1 MGTFCSAFL
10 DRGHTSRVGVPP
22 SIFDES
28 GTTPQRREREAVALD
43 ADQIF
48 LNSAHVEQHA
58 DGSSTPLPLLDLCV
72 RCMSLYGIPPD
83 DLPRQVVDKLLA
95 LLLKHH
101 ALRSDS
107 LQLFAACEVTAV
119 SLQHCRGVH
128 DGWLAPLHSPDS
140 CAAHV
145 VELNLT
151 DCRDLTDAGLA
162 QLSAMPCL
170 ETAKLRNCHS
180 LSGAAAAAAVAGS
193 LQLRVFSAAHVR
205 TLRDDAVRT
214 LLALTQLQSLDLEG
228 CELLTDAALGYMAR
242 MQSLVHLNL
251 SQCHGLTA
259 AGLARLQGL
268 NALQTLNLGWCRGLA
283 ATAELPL
290 PVLPRLSSLSIAR
303 SGIADAGLAA
313 LCSSSVP
320 QLRELD
326 LSQCA
331 ALTTAGLAAA
341 TTAAAA
347 VGTTAAAAA
356 GPLLQLHR
364 LSVSRCPL
372 VTRLPPGMLSLTALD
387 ISGSGVGQGELVAMA
402 SAHYQQQQQ
411 QQQQQYCHYSSD
423 ANAQQQ
429 PQLSQLTELN
439 AAECRLGDAGARALS
454 RLQRLQHLNVCDTG
468 LTARGVA
475 ELARLGPSLLTL
487 NLCFCAVN
495 DGAVGVLCSGSS
507 GASASS
513 GSSGSSSSSGSG
525 ADCGC
530 RALTALKLDAR
541 EVTDAALVHLL
552 LLPALT
558 ALDLATASVTDNGL
572 LRSVCQV
579 CTMLNAAIICSV
591 SMNSSCWC
599 SKSAAYAAI
608 TCLSDCAI
616 GSASSLR
623 CVGALS

>member
-28 GTTPQRREREAVALD
+28 GTTPQRREREAAALD

-48 LNSAHVEQHA
+48 LNSAHVKQHA

-180 LSGAAAAAAVAGS
+180 LSGAAATAAVISS

-205 TLRDDAVRT
+205 TLRDDAVRS

-283 ATAELPL
+283 AAAELPL

-303 SGIADAGLAA
+303 SGIADAGLVT

-331 ALTTAGLAAA
+331 ALTTAGLA
-341 TTAAAA
+341 
-347 VGTTAAAAA
+347 TAAAAA
-356 GPLLQLHR
+356 AGAAAAASPLLQLHR

-387 ISGSGVGQGELVAMA
+387 ISGSGVGQGELVTMA
-402 SAHYQQQQQ
+402 SAHYHQQQQQ
-411 QQQQQYCHYSSD
+411 QQQQQYYHYSD
-423 ANAQQQ
+423 ADAQQQQ

-507 GASASS
+507 GA
-513 GSSGSSSSSGSG
+513 GNGSSSSSSSSSSG
-525 ADCGC
+525 AADCGC

-579 CTMLNAAIICSV
+579 RAVMCHCFL
-591 SMNSSCWC
+591 
-599 SKSAAYAAI
+599 
-608 TCLSDCAI
+608 
-616 GSASSLR
+616 
-623 CVGALS
+623 

>member
-10 DRGHTSRVGVPP
+10 DRDTSRVGVPP
-22 SIFDES
+22 PSFFDES
-28 GTTPQRREREAVALD
+28 GTASVRREKEAIMLD
-43 ADQIF
+43 AEQIY
-48 LNSAHVEQHA
+48 LNSAHVAQHG

-72 RCMSLYGIPPD
+72 RCMCRYNIPPD
-83 DLPRQVVDKLLA
+83 GLPRQVVDKLLA

-107 LQLFAACEVTAV
+107 LQLFAPCELTAV

-128 DGWLAPLHSPDS
+128 DGWLAPLRSPDS

-151 DCRDLTDAGLA
+151 DCRDLTDAGLT
-162 QLSAMPCL
+162 QMSAMPCL

-180 LSGAAAAAAVAGS
+180 LSGAAATAAVASS
-193 LQLRVFSAAHVR
+193 LQLRTFSAAHVR
-205 TLRDDAVRT
+205 TLRDDAVRS

-228 CELLTDAALGYMAR
+228 CELLTDAALSYIAR
-242 MQSLVHLNL
+242 LQSLAHLNL

-268 NALQTLNLGWCRGLA
+268 NALQTLSLGWCRGLA
-283 ATAELPL
+283 AAAELPL
-290 PVLPRLSSLSIAR
+290 PVLLSLSSLSIAR
-303 SGIADAGLAA
+303 SGITDAGLTA
-313 LCSSSVP
+313 LCNSSKLP

-326 LSQCA
+326 LAQCA
-331 ALTTAGLAAA
+331 AITTAGLAAA
-341 TTAAAA
+341 ASAS
-347 VGTTAAAAA
+347 VGS
-356 GPLLQLHR
+356 PLLQLHR

-372 VTRLPPGMLSLTALD
+372 VTRLPPGMQALTALD
-387 ISGSGVGQGELVAMA
+387 ISGSGVGQAELVAMA
-402 SAHYQQQQQ
+402 SAQYQQQQQ
-411 QQQQQYCHYSSD
+411 QQQQYYHYSEAD
-423 ANAQQQ
+423 AQQQQ
-429 PQLSQLTELN
+429 PQLSALTELN

-454 RLQRLQHLNVCDTG
+454 RLQHLQHLNVCDTG

-475 ELARLGPSLLTL
+475 ELARLGPSLLSL

-507 GASASS
+507 GS
-513 GSSGSSSSSGSG
+513 GGSSSSSSGSSSGSSGG

-530 RALTALKLDAR
+530 RALTALKLDSR

-552 LLPALT
+552 QLPALR

-579 CTMLNAAIICSV
+579 RAVMPIAVCKVIRAV
-591 SMNSSCWC
+591 SSSDSTSSCC
-599 SKSAAYAAI
+599 
-608 TCLSDCAI
+608 CC
-616 GSASSLR
+616 SSL
-623 CVGALS
+623 SISS